1 MVLLTTHAAAE
12 LSIWMG
18 DFVWGHLIS
27 SSMFLIATVYWTVM
41 KIAPSSDSE
50 AEDMEFIII
59 RESVRTGPF

>member
-27 SSMFLIATVYWTVM
+27 SIVFLIATISWNVM
-41 KIAPSSDSE
+41 KIAPSSESE
-50 AEDMEFIII
+50 AEDMNFFIIW
-59 RESVRTGPF
+59 ESVRTGLF